1 LGLLRLSYPT
11 LLVVHRHIAF
21 GSAITRSLANRF
33 FSCAGAMLVS
43 PHDGRIDHHVFII
56 VIARQHLENAFELGP
71 PAEVLVHRFPV
82 TKPLRQVTPRTAS
95 SKAVEHGFEEQ
106 AIIFRGTSDMAFTA
120 RKKIFDPIPLI
131 VS

>member
-1 LGLLRLSYPT
+1 MIVAPPRASRRFYPRVLVLGLLRLSYPT

-71 PAEVLVHRFPV
+71 PAEVLVHRFPSNQ
-82 TKPLRQVTPRTAS
+82 TAPASHATDRQ
-95 SKAVEHGFEEQ
+95 F
-106 AIIFRGTSDMAFTA
+106 
-120 RKKIFDPIPLI
+120 
-131 VS
+131 